1 MEGGDEILFTGVE
14 GAVTGPV
21 PTVVIAM
28 ENALES
34 ESDGVS
40 IIGKRLGA
48 AGGPQ
53 IFLMAGGTAVP

>member
-1 MEGGDEILFTGVE
+1 M
-14 GAVTGPV
+14 TGPV